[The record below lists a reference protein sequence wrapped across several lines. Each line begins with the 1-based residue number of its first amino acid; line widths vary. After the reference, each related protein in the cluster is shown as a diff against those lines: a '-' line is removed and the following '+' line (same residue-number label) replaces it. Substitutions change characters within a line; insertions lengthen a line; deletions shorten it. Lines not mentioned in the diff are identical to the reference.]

1 MRKVLILITS
11 LLVIITMTACTTNV
25 PTNTNQANVADTS
38 DKNNKFKKQEEQDKR
53 EAEELAKKEA
63 EEKLKNEAM
72 SAVEG
77 FMDEFLVLNLK
88 GMAEHTNANIDYSE
102 MTYLSLD
109 EYKREMLSEFTV
121 FQSMGLPLE
130 GFSSIVDKVFDSF
143 EKYSSYQI
151 INAEV
156 QGENVAFDVNVK
168 FIRAELMEN
177 IINDAVNK
185 VNTEELEMK
194 VAGALLVSGLSGKSL
209 SSVIDATLVPIV
221 EALDLSLIHIFSGNY
236 QDMDAKNVLLTKKG
250 VCEGYANL
258 MAALLRSKGIPCK
271 VQGGYALGI
280 DTKKEWSSSNIDTTE
295 GNHAWNEVYVNGR
308 WIIIDATWDSQN
320 QYKDGRY
327 IIGETITQTY
337 FDSTL
342 EFFSLSHKLIDENV
356 TIE

>member
-25 PTNTNQANVADTS
+25 PINTNQANVADTS
-38 DKNNKFKKQEEQDKR
+38 DKNNKFKEQEEQDKR
-53 EAEELAKKEA
+53 EAEERAKKEAAEKERKEAEERAKKEA
-63 EEKLKNEAM
+63 EDKLKNEAV
-72 SAVEG
+72 STVEG

-156 QGENVAFDVNVK
+156 QGENVTFDVNVK

-185 VNTEELEMK
+185 VNTEELETK

-209 SSVIDATLVPIV
+209 PSVIDATLVPIV
-221 EALDLSLIHIFSGNY
+221 EALDLAVTRRIEELTPEKGTARFVVSKIDGEWLI
-236 QDMDAKNVLLTKKG
+236 DD
-250 VCEGYANL
+250 NL
-258 MAALLRSKGIPCK
+258 SD
-271 VQGGYALGI
+271 Y
-280 DTKKEWSSSNIDTTE
+280 
-295 GNHAWNEVYVNGR
+295 
-308 WIIIDATWDSQN
+308 
-320 QYKDGRY
+320 
-327 IIGETITQTY
+327 
-337 FDSTL
+337 STL
-342 EFFSLSHKLIDENV
+342 SKVFERTN
-356 TIE
+356 TN